1 MPRYYIHEYYLTHT
15 LLSVVGFGLYYTGL
29 TWGIEH
35 LSEIGEYLRL
45 SLEIM
50 GLIIGASVLGYLNAK
65 GAAKHPVK
73 VHYLHI
79 FLSLLI
85 LMASILVVQ
94 ARYWSIA
101 LESLTC
107 FIVLQSGVFLY
118 KKTKLKQIIL
128 R

>member
-15 LLSVVGFGLYYTGL
+15 LVSVLGFGLYDYAL
-29 TWGIEH
+29 KWGIDH
-35 LSEIGEYLRL
+35 LLGATEYLVM
-45 SLEIM
+45 SLEII
-50 GLIIGASVLGYLNAK
+50 GLILGASVLGYLNAK
-65 GAAKHPVK
+65 RAAKHPVK

-85 LMASILVVQ
+85 FMGSILVLQ
-94 ARYWSIA
+94 AMDWRIA
-101 LESLTC
+101 LESLAC

-118 KKTKLKQIIL
+118 KENKLKQKIL